1 MGCGSAHKST
11 ARWDL
16 APNGDEFVDTAA
28 PGRATLS
35 TMLAFR
41 AAEAFDG
48 SSFLG
53 PTTVLV
59 DGESIVGVERGH
71 PDLPDGTE
79 VAAYDG
85 TLLPGL
91 FDCHVHL
98 VATSVVGSLEEA
110 GSVTDDELDA
120 RIRAGL
126 AAQAAGGVTTV
137 RDLGDRHYRTL
148 AARTLDGLPRVVAA
162 GPPITEPGGHCHYLG
177 GEASGVDGVRR
188 AVAEHV
194 ERGVDVIKVMA
205 SGGMLTPGTDP
216 YGVQFS
222 DGELRAV
229 VEAAHDAGLEVL
241 AHAHS
246 LLGIRHAVAAGVDGI
261 EHFSGLTPEGLQMP
275 GDVLELV
282 ASAGIQVCPTGG
294 ADPARVPPPE
304 HLAPGFRD
312 ALERMGLDFPTMHAT
327 RIGHFAQLRSH
338 GVRVVS
344 GTDAGISPPKAHGGV
359 GFAVLD
365 LVAAGYPVA
374 EALATATS
382 GAADSCG
389 LGAVTGSLKPGLA
402 ADLLAVDGDLSA
414 DPAALLRPAAVLV
427 RGAQAS

>member
-1 MGCGSAHKST
+1 MQ
-11 ARWDL
+11 
-16 APNGDEFVDTAA
+16 
-28 PGRATLS
+28 
-35 TMLAFR
+35 AFR

-48 SSFLG
+48 SAFVG

-59 DGESIVGVERGH
+59 DGGSIVGVERGH
-71 PDLPDGTE
+71 PDLPDAVD
-79 VAAYDG
+79 VATYAG

-91 FDCHVHL
+91 IDCHVHL

-110 GSVTDDELDA
+110 GSLTDDELDA

-126 AAQAAGGVTTV
+126 AAQRAGGVTTV

-148 AARTLDGLPRVVAA
+148 GARALDGLPRVVPA
-162 GPPITEPGGHCHYLG
+162 GPPLTEPGGHCHYLG

-194 ERGVDVIKVMA
+194 EGGVDVIKVMA
-205 SGGMLTPGTDP
+205 SGGMLTPGTDAF
-216 YGVQFS
+216 GVQFS
-222 DGELRAV
+222 DEELRAI
-229 VEAAHDAGLEVL
+229 VEAAHDAGLQVL

-246 LLGIRHAVAAGVDGI
+246 LASIRHAVAAGVDGI
-261 EHFSGLTPEGLQMP
+261 EHFTGLTAEGLRMP
-275 GDVLELV
+275 DEVIELV
-282 ASAGIQVCPTGG
+282 AAAGIQVCPTAG
-294 ADPARVPPPE
+294 ADLAKVPPPE
-304 HLAPGFRD
+304 HMSPGLRA
-312 ALERMGLDFPTMHAT
+312 ALDRLGLDFPTMRET
-327 RIGHFAQLRSH
+327 RMGHFAALRSH

-344 GTDAGISPPKAHGGV
+344 GTDAGISPPKAHGGA

-382 GAADSCG
+382 GAAESCG
-389 LGAVTGSLKPGLA
+389 LADVTGRLAPGLA
-402 ADLLAVDGDLSA
+402 ADLLVVDGDVSQ
-414 DPAALLRPAAVLV
+414 DPEALLRPVAVVV

>member
-1 MGCGSAHKST
+1 M
-11 ARWDL
+11 
-16 APNGDEFVDTAA
+16 
-28 PGRATLS
+28 
-35 TMLAFR
+35 AFR

-48 SSFLG
+48 SAFLG

-71 PDLPDGTE
+71 PDPPDGVE
-79 VAAYDG
+79 VATYDG

-91 FDCHVHL
+91 IDCHVHL

-110 GSVTDDELDA
+110 GSATDDELDA
-120 RIRAGL
+120 RIRGSL

-148 AARTLDGLPRVVAA
+148 AARALDGLPRVVVA
-162 GPPITEPGGHCHYLG
+162 GPPVTEPSGHCHYLG

-205 SGGMLTPGTDP
+205 SGGMLTQGTDA

-222 DGELRAV
+222 REELRAIV
-229 VEAAHDAGLEVL
+229 DAAHGAGLQVL

-246 LLGIRHAVAAGVDGI
+246 LAGIRHAVEAGVDGI
-261 EHFSGLTPEGLQMP
+261 EHFTGLTTEGLMMP
-275 GDVLELV
+275 DEVIELV
-282 ASAGIQVCPTGG
+282 AAAGIQVCPTAGVNV
-294 ADPARVPPPE
+294 AKVPPPE
-304 HLAPGFRD
+304 HLAPGLRA

-327 RIGHFAQLRSH
+327 RIGHFARLRSH

-344 GTDAGISPPKAHGGV
+344 GTDAGIGPPKAHGGV

-365 LVAAGYPVA
+365 LVAAGYALA

-389 LGAVTGSLKPGLA
+389 LGDVTGRLAPGLA
-402 ADLLAVDGDLSA
+402 ADLLVVDGDLSQ
-414 DPAALLRPAAVLV
+414 DPKALLRPVAVLI
-427 RGAQAS
+427 RGAQSS